1 MPNNYHIVSANAKY
15 NGDGHINGQ
24 PVSSAL
30 YEVRSEEVQDIMSKM
45 PHWIIRQ
52 GTTVLFAVIV
62 LLFAGAYFIHY
73 PDVITT
79 TITITS
85 SDPPVKLVAQNNGKI
100 QRIFVQN
107 NQVAKKNES
116 ICLLENPADY
126 SDMLLLR
133 RILNRLDTASIL
145 SQTIKTISFTK
156 YVKLGELQGGYAD
169 LYQSVQQYLFFI
181 QKDFIVKRVGQL
193 QLQLGYQS
201 ELNKELQNRDKL
213 LKQQLMLEKKK
224 FEADSFL
231 VVDKVIAP
239 LEFDN
244 SKKELIN
251 KQMNV
256 DATKSGII
264 QIRLQQTEYLK
275 TITDLQQQKLQ
286 QENDL
291 EQKIR
296 ENVKRLQGQWE
307 VWEQKYL
314 IKSPVEGKAVFFNVW
329 KENQNVANGQA
340 VLMIVPPVQNYLA
353 KASLPIDGAGK
364 VKAGQK
370 VVIRLSSYPFE
381 EFGMIRGKVENISA
395 VALDTAYSMEIMLA
409 NGLTTTTNKQI
420 PSQPQLSGMAEV
432 LTDDKNI
439 LQRLFE
445 KIWIR
450 NKR

>member
-1 MPNNYHIVSANAKY
+1 M
-15 NGDGHINGQ
+15 
-24 PVSSAL
+24 
-30 YEVRSEEVQDIMSKM
+30 
-45 PHWIIRQ
+45 
-52 GTTVLFAVIV
+52 
-62 LLFAGAYFIHY
+62 
-73 PDVITT
+73 
-79 TITITS
+79 
-85 SDPPVKLVAQNNGKI
+85 
-100 QRIFVQN
+100 
-107 NQVAKKNES
+107 
-116 ICLLENPADY
+116 
-126 SDMLLLR
+126 
-133 RILNRLDTASIL
+133 
-145 SQTIKTISFTK
+145 
-156 YVKLGELQGGYAD
+156 
-169 LYQSVQQYLFFI
+169 
-181 QKDFIVKRVGQL
+181 
-193 QLQLGYQS
+193 GYQS

-213 LKQQLMLEKKK
+213 LKQQLMLEREKVRGRPL
-224 FEADSFL
+224 SL